1 MMFDAPFPSGK
12 EMHHLT
18 EMNSDL
24 ADVLDQRKNG
34 KKTNR
39 SSANKYVPSRNRS
52 YGAVRQEMIQASINC
67 IQKRLE
73 SNNIE
78 DVVKKF
84 LSASCAEELAE
95 PIRNLADYIPDI
107 ELNQAFHESYE
118 LDHFLVDLHHFATNN
133 EAPMMSYIASVLL
146 VVTPDS
152 MRVERLVSLYND
164 VKTIRRSGLSE
175 ETVNDVLQSRS
186 SPLV

>member
-1 MMFDAPFPSGK
+1 M
-12 EMHHLT
+12 
-18 EMNSDL
+18 
-24 ADVLDQRKNG
+24 
-34 KKTNR
+34 
-39 SSANKYVPSRNRS
+39 
-52 YGAVRQEMIQASINC
+52 
-67 IQKRLE
+67 
-73 SNNIE
+73 
-78 DVVKKF
+78 KF
-84 LSASCAEELAE
+84 LSASCAEELGE

-118 LDHFLVDLHHFATNN
+118 LDYFPVNLHHLATNN
-133 EAPMMSYIASVLL
+133 EAPMIMSYIASFLL

>member
-1 MMFDAPFPSGK
+1 VGKLEMMLDTPFPSGK

-24 ADVLDQRKNG
+24 ADVLDQRKNR

-39 SSANKYVPSRNRS
+39 SSTNKYVPSRNRN

-73 SNNIE
+73 SNHIE

-84 LSASCAEELAE
+84 LSASCAEELAK
-95 PIRNLADYIPDI
+95 PIRNLADYIP
-107 ELNQAFHESYE
+107 
-118 LDHFLVDLHHFATNN
+118 
-133 EAPMMSYIASVLL
+133 
-146 VVTPDS
+146 
-152 MRVERLVSLYND
+152 
-164 VKTIRRSGLSE
+164 
-175 ETVNDVLQSRS
+175 
-186 SPLV
+186 